1 MPFWILLRGGG
12 NVCVCVLLH
21 ELCDF
26 MWGMFELYR
35 VRVSVLVDVGIR
47 DFSWGVVLE
56 LQGLRWKG

>member
-1 MPFWILLRGGG
+1 M
-12 NVCVCVLLH
+12 CVCVLLH

-35 VRVSVLVDVGIR
+35 VQVSVLVDVGIR